1 MMYRTLRKIIEITLI
16 VNALLFVCSFFPLLF
31 LEVGFLHEFTYILI
45 PISIFS
51 LMYFVLKGKLAK
63 KQKYQ
68 AEYSFLTAGR
78 MLIVAAAFM
87 SAFCTFFIFMVSFQG
102 EPNSVNGVLGL
113 YNKYGNLIKELP
125 LQEYASVYSSRTRL
139 FLIII
144 SCYMLLI
151 YQGYDYFDPK
161 ES

>member
-1 MMYRTLRKIIEITLI
+1 MYRTLRKILEITLL
-16 VNALLFVCSFFPLLF
+16 VNTLLFVLSFFPSWF
-31 LEVGFLHEFTYILI
+31 LEVGFIHEFTYIFI

-51 LMYFVLKGKLAK
+51 LIYFVLKGKLAK

-68 AEYSFLTAGR
+68 TEYSFLTAGR
-78 MLIVAAAFM
+78 ILIVAAAFM
-87 SAFCTFFIFMVSFQG
+87 SAFSTFFIFMISFQG
-102 EPNSVNGVLGL
+102 EPDSVNGVYGL

-125 LQEYASVYSSRTRL
+125 LQEYANVYSERTRL
-139 FLIII
+139 FLIIN

-161 ES
+161 ET